1 MITIKEA
8 CVRITQAGLVVEKE
22 MVLTKAIVMQKR

>member
-8 CVRITQAGLVVEKE
+8 KTRKEIKEFVEFPNK
-22 MVLTKAIVMQKR
+22 LYKDNPYY

>member
-8 CVRITQAGLVVEKE
+8 
-22 MVLTKAIVMQKR
+22 